1 MTAIE
6 TKLIK
11 IEKELIEL
19 KKMVIKES
27 TAKKKVT
34 FKGLL
39 KGLKM
44 EEEDFLLAKKSL
56 FKSRN

>member
-6 TKLIK
+6 TKLVK

-27 TAKKKVT
+27 TAKKRVT
-34 FKGLL
+34 LKGLL
-39 KGLKM
+39 KGLKI
-44 EEEDFLLAKKSL
+44 EDEDFLLAKKSL
-56 FKSRN
+56 FKIRN

>member
-6 TKLIK
+6 TKIIK
-11 IEKELIEL
+11 IEKELTEL

-34 FKGLL
+34 LKGLL
-39 KGLKM
+39 KGLKI
-44 EEEDFLLAKKSL
+44 EEEDVLSAKKSL
-56 FKSRN
+56 FKVGN

>member
-6 TKLIK
+6 TKLVK

-34 FKGLL
+34 LKGLL
-39 KGLKM
+39 KGLKI
-44 EEEDFLLAKKSL
+44 EDEDFLLAKKSL
-56 FKSRN
+56 FKIRN

>member
-27 TAKKKVT
+27 TAKEKVT
-34 FKGLL
+34 LRGLL
-39 KGLKM
+39 KGVKF

-56 FKSRN
+56 LKIGN